1 MAPARSSVKSFFTR
15 KIDYLKENPSQ
26 FLVIVFGLII
36 IGYALF
42 SSNGTVTRIKKAKDL
57 YSLISPS
64 LIFMFVTALKLLA
77 GFWIFAIAIS
87 IFNWNHI
94 SEQGA
99 KIFGIEINQKFDRQE
114 LNKARVGVNIIQ
126 TQIKLL
132 SDLNKYI
139 YTFSVSDFKETVLE
153 SDSVPDKVREIIKS
167 ILVRAYQNNFPEVE
181 IFVLHLN
188 NESINKLDPRIS
200 APVKMLI
207 DKEENDLIWTEYD
220 TLGIGVHRGF
230 EGLETLVIIDTSK
243 EGYDISLA
251 EIETAGNLF
260 LSIANVIVN

>member
-1 MAPARSSVKSFFTR
+1 MWK
-15 KIDYLKENPSQ
+15 Y
-26 FLVIVFGLII
+26 
-36 IGYALF
+36 
-42 SSNGTVTRIKKAKDL
+42 
-57 YSLISPS
+57 
-64 LIFMFVTALKLLA
+64 
-77 GFWIFAIAIS
+77 
-87 IFNWNHI
+87 
-94 SEQGA
+94 
-99 KIFGIEINQKFDRQE
+99 
-114 LNKARVGVNIIQ
+114 
-126 TQIKLL
+126 
-132 SDLNKYI
+132 LNKYI

-181 IFVLHLN
+181 IFVLPLN